1 MRPGTEDSRVLDL
14 RAGDLVEVRSREEI
28 LATLDREARL
38 DALPFMPEMFQYC
51 GKRYRV
57 FKRADKTCDTISST
71 GTRRLFHTVHL
82 EGLRCDGRA
91 HGGCQALCLLFW
103 KEAWLTPVSS
113 PSDPVPAKT
122 PSSPPTP
129 SPPDPLPAGRCTEE
143 AVLTATH
150 ARRGPGTT
158 SEECFACQATELVRA
173 TSPLAWWDPRQYAR
187 DVRSGNVRV
196 RDLIRGLALG
206 AFNTI
211 QRRRG
216 GTTCP
221 YIKGPLLTTT
231 PAATLDLRP
240 GEVVRVKPLV
250 EIRNTLNRRRRN
262 RGLRFDFEMVRYC
275 GRTFRVLARV
285 ERIIDEATGAML
297 SLPNDCIILE
307 GATCVGDLSVYPNR
321 LFCPRSIYPFWREI
335 WLERVE

>member
-82 EGLRCDGRA
+82 EGLRCDGQA
-91 HGGCQALCLLFW
+91 HRRQGPLPSLL
-103 KEAWLTPVSS
+103 EGSVAHAGLIAVRPRPT
-113 PSDPVPAKT
+113 KT

-143 AVLTATH
+143 AVLAATH

-158 SEECFACQATELVRA
+158 SEERFACQATELVRA

-211 QRRRG
+211 QRRRAERPSLRQG
-216 GTTCP
+216 SAYDDPGRDARPPTGRGRPREAARRDPKHTQQA
-221 YIKGPLLTTT
+221 
-231 PAATLDLRP
+231 PA
-240 GEVVRVKPLV
+240 
-250 EIRNTLNRRRRN
+250 
-262 RGLRFDFEMVRYC
+262 
-275 GRTFRVLARV
+275 
-285 ERIIDEATGAML
+285 
-297 SLPNDCIILE
+297 
-307 GATCVGDLSVYPNR
+307 
-321 LFCPRSIYPFWREI
+321 
-335 WLERVE
+335 